1 MSAAPAS
8 GFEQAFAQALDDL
21 RHDRLA
27 APESYLSM
35 VPRARHDE
43 FVERLTAAMAD
54 APPTGAVAVGDAH
67 ARALAA
73 VAAARQSGGPAGIL
87 PGALVALRR
96 ARGIERDD
104 VLDHLAAEFEL
115 GESAR
120 PTLRRL
126 YHGLE
131 SGTLLGSNVSHR
143 LLASLARRFGARVED
158 FVAAVTPTG
167 GAAGGPMAPMMA
179 RGAGAADGA
188 DGPRRSAGAP
198 RPTAAARAVPDP
210 GAELAQRLFTG
221 GPDA

>member
-1 MSAAPAS
+1 MSAAT
-8 GFEQAFAQALDDL
+8 GFEQAFARALDDL

-27 APESYLSM
+27 DPDAYLSM
-35 VPRARHDE
+35 VPAARHEE
-43 FVERLTAAMAD
+43 FVDALTAAMAD
-54 APPTGAVAVGDAH
+54 RPPAAARVAAEEAQ

-73 VAAARQSGGPAGIL
+73 VAAVRADGGGPAGIL

-115 GESAR
+115 GERAR
-120 PTLRRL
+120 PELKRF
-126 YHGLE
+126 YHRLE

-158 FVAAVTPTG
+158 FVAAIQPTG
-167 GAAGGPMAPMMA
+167 PARGGAAPMMA
-179 RGAGAADGA
+179 RGAGAGPGA
-188 DGPRRSAGAP
+188 ARGGAAP
-198 RPTAAARAVPDP
+198 AAAPQRALPDP
-210 GAELAQRLFTG
+210 DAERVQRLFTG

>member
-1 MSAAPAS
+1 MSAT
-8 GFEQAFAQALDDL
+8 GFEQAFVQALDDL
-21 RHDRLA
+21 RQDRLGD
-27 APESYLSM
+27 PESYLSM

-43 FVERLTAAMAD
+43 FVDRLTAAMAD
-54 APPTGAVAVGDAH
+54 APPTTAVSPQDAQ
-67 ARALAA
+67 ARASAA
-73 VAAARQSGGPAGIL
+73 VAAARASGGPAGIL

-96 ARGIERDD
+96 ARGIERDE

-115 GESAR
+115 GEGAR

-158 FVAAVTPTG
+158 FVAAIQPTG
-167 GAAGGPMAPMMA
+167 GAGRGAMAPMMA
-179 RGAGAADGA
+179 RGAGDG
-188 DGPRRSAGAP
+188 GRSAAGAP
-198 RPTAAARAVPDP
+198 SRVARAAPEDPD
-210 GAELAQRLFTG
+210 AELARRLFTG

>member
-1 MSAAPAS
+1 MSPAAA

-21 RHDRLA
+21 RQDRLA
-27 APESYLSM
+27 DPESYLSM
-35 VPRARHDE
+35 VPRTRHDE
-43 FVERLTAAMAD
+43 FVDRLTAAMAD
-54 APPTGAVAVGDAH
+54 APPTAAAAGDGVAEAQ
-67 ARALAA
+67 ARAAAA
-73 VAAARQSGGPAGIL
+73 VAAARASGGPAGIL

-158 FVAAVTPTG
+158 FVAAIQPTG
-167 GAAGGPMAPMMA
+167 GAGRGAMAPMMA
-179 RGAGAADGA
+179 RGAGDDG
-188 DGPRRSAGAP
+188 GGGRSAGAAP
-198 RPTAAARAVPDP
+198 SRTARATPPDP
-210 GAELAQRLFTG
+210 DAELARRLFTG